1 LPFCVKNELFF
12 LKTPKNSIL
21 LATNCAQSKVYAYL
35 GFQTSVT
42 VFTTYKQIMY
52 FNDQTFVFLN
62 GNWISASQAVTGLY
76 SQTLH
81 YGLGVFEGIRTYN
94 TPSGTHIF
102 KAREH
107 YRRLHYSAEVMHL
120 KLPYSV
126 EELIDISYELLRQ
139 NNLSDAYIRP
149 LVYGEPMMKLLP
161 PEQTNVFMC
170 AWEWPRY
177 LGNDLLNI
185 MISSYQRPNPK
196 STFIN
201 AKATGHYVNSILAT
215 HEAVSNGYDEALLL
229 DINGNVAEGSG
240 ANFFYEKNGIL
251 YTPPK
256 GSILMG
262 ITRATILEICQKN
275 GIEVE
280 ETFFTPDVLP
290 TADGAFFTGTAAEVA
305 GIKAINGIP
314 FKKQWQDTI
323 GAFLSDEY
331 KKLVLQ

>member
-1 LPFCVKNELFF
+1 MV
-12 LKTPKNSIL
+12 
-21 LATNCAQSKVYAYL
+21 
-35 GFQTSVT
+35 FQPT
-42 VFTTYKQIMY
+42 VLTITIHKQAMY
-52 FNDQTFVFLN
+52 FNHQTIVFLN
-62 GNWISASQAVTGLY
+62 GNWVPASQAVTGLY
-76 SQTLH
+76 SQTIH

-107 YRRLHYSAEVMHL
+107 YQRLHYSAKVMHL
-120 KLPYSV
+120 PLPYSV
-126 EELIDISYELLRQ
+126 EELIDISYELLRL
-139 NNLSDAYIRP
+139 NGLTDAYIRP

-161 PEQTNVFMC
+161 PAQTSFFMC

-185 MISSYQRPNPK
+185 MISSFQRPNPK
-196 STFIN
+196 STFID

-215 HEAVSNGYDEALLL
+215 HEAACNGYDEALLL
-229 DINGNVAEGSG
+229 DINGNVAEGPG

-262 ITRATILEICQKN
+262 ITRATILELCQNN

-280 ETFFTPDVLP
+280 ENFFTPDVLKD
-290 TADGAFFTGTAAEVA
+290 ADGAFFTGTAAEVA

-314 FKKQWQDTI
+314 FKKQWPDTI
-323 GAFLSDEY
+323 GAFLYDEY
-331 KKLVLQ
+331 KKLVLE